1 MGLSDVLN
9 MGKTSLATH
18 QTLMEVT
25 GNNIA
30 NVNSEGYSR
39 QSVELGTVP
48 ALNFR
53 GFQIGRGVTASN
65 ILRAQDTFLNRQ
77 ILDKNSALGEQTAQ
91 TTPLA
96 ELETLFN
103 LDEDNLSAR
112 IDRFFDSWEQ
122 LSVTPDGSVERDS
135 VLQNATLLGDAFHAM
150 SNDLGKL
157 SQQLDS
163 TLADSLSGINQKL
176 RQVADLNQRV
186 ATVEASGVNANADR
200 DSRDALLEELSYSL
214 GIKSYEN
221 KDGSID
227 VQLQSGLPLVSGNQ
241 AFALETVDSV
251 SGAVLQ
257 VNLGTSSRPVDAN
270 SLGGEFKGLTT
281 LRDEFIPQLMDN
293 LDQLA
298 YSLATEVNGLHSAGT
313 GLDGSTGQAFFSLAP
328 SSGDNPWS
336 GAAASIETVLTDSRQ
351 IAAGQSAAT
360 GDNRNALL
368 MAALKDAKVVGGVH
382 SFGTYYASIASDVG
396 LESAQNQLSVSG
408 LEDTMLQMENLR
420 DGKTGVSLEEE
431 MINLIQYQRGFEASA
446 KLLTTVDEMM
456 DTVLS
461 IKR

>member
-77 ILDKNSALGEQTAQ
+77 ILDKNSALGEQAAQ

-241 AFALETVDSV
+241 AFALETVDSA

-270 SLGGEFKGLTT
+270 SLGGEFKGLTI
-281 LRDEFIPQLMDN
+281 LRNEFIPQLMDN

-298 YSLATEVNGLHSAGT
+298 YSLATKVNGLHSAGT
-313 GLDGSTGQAFFSLAP
+313 GLD
-328 SSGDNPWS
+328 
-336 GAAASIETVLTDSRQ
+336 
-351 IAAGQSAAT
+351 
-360 GDNRNALL
+360 
-368 MAALKDAKVVGGVH
+368 
-382 SFGTYYASIASDVG
+382 
-396 LESAQNQLSVSG
+396 
-408 LEDTMLQMENLR
+408 
-420 DGKTGVSLEEE
+420 
-431 MINLIQYQRGFEASA
+431 
-446 KLLTTVDEMM
+446 
-456 DTVLS
+456 
-461 IKR
+461 